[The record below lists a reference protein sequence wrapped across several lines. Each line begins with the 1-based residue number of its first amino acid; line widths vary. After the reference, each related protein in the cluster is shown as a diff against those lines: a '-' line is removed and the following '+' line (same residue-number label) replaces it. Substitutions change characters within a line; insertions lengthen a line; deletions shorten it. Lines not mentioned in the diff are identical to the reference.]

1 MQPLDRTDLRCAGP
15 ALCGKVLL
23 AGVLGLMVWSLV
35 GCSRPEPPSSGDSPT
50 AESGI
55 SGQPADQGAS
65 TGSASS
71 QPAVPGGPS
80 AGGPSAAQPGAAA
93 AGPATPAPGTTP
105 SVPHKFDDARQLLEA
120 MVAAYQMASSY
131 SDQGT
136 VRLFA
141 QLEGKTIDET
151 EHFSVALVRPNKLRM
166 EAYQVVVV
174 CDGERFRATI
184 GDLPDQ
190 VLSRPAPAALTV
202 EDTFDDQ
209 VLLTVVR
216 GGMAAAPPQLI
227 LLLHPEPLKVLFG
240 PTEEPKLAEPGT
252 IGQRQYYRVRFS
264 RPEGILTL
272 WIDQETLALRR
283 IVYPGEALRPALS
296 QLGTVQS
303 VSLVADFAGAQFN
316 APVRPQTFSLE
327 VPPEARE
334 VEFFVPPHPAQ
345 LLGKKVPPFKFFT
358 LDKKPVTPA
367 DIAGRVTVLAF
378 WASAWPPSV
387 KGLPELQKVFAQFA
401 GDSRV
406 AFYAVSL
413 DQPQTEP
420 QEIQQVL
427 SQAGVTMPVLRDLEL
442 CAGRRLKIAEMPCLM
457 IIDAQGIVQHFQI
470 GFSADLSRTLPE
482 KLSQVLAGK
491 DIYHEPLAEYEKQ
504 LQLLQHPPKEPPYAE
519 IAAATQPER
528 LRLVPL
534 WRSTDVDSPGNILVL
549 QPPGGAPRLL
559 VVEGGRSL
567 AEVGLDGKLLAS
579 HEIEMEQRELVAT
592 LRAAGGADGKVYVV
606 GLASAQ
612 QRLHLFDQQFRKLF
626 SFPEDA
632 WEHPHDGIADV
643 QLADLDGDGGLE
655 LYVGYW
661 GVVGVQQVSLEGKRT
676 GANRSIAN
684 VIRLA
689 VTGPDSQGRR
699 RLVCINERG
708 SLSILDHQLR
718 VQGEVNLA
726 NRLLHWIVAA
736 DLTGDGQPEFC
747 ALSSSRPGQTEA
759 VGLNLEGKELWHY
772 RLPDGLHRSPV
783 EPVVAGRISAQG
795 PGCWLLAGADGSIH
809 IISAAGQPI
818 DHFNYGRMLTGLATA
833 QIDGRPVLIV
843 ASAQGLEALAV
854 Q

>member
-15 ALCGKVLL
+15 ARCGKVLL

-35 GCSRPEPPSSGDSPT
+35 GCSRPEPPSSSDSPT

-93 AGPATPAPGTTP
+93 AGLTTPAPGTTP

-141 QLEGKTIDET
+141 QLEGNTIDET

-216 GGMAAAPPQLI
+216 G
-227 LLLHPEPLKVLFG
+227 
-240 PTEEPKLAEPGT
+240 
-252 IGQRQYYRVRFS
+252 FS

-367 DIAGRVTVLAF
+367 DIAGR
-378 WASAWPPSV
+378 
-387 KGLPELQKVFAQFA
+387 

-579 HEIEMEQRELVAT
+579 HEIEMEQST
-592 LRAAGGADGKVYVV
+592 C
-606 GLASAQ
+606 
-612 QRLHLFDQQFRKLF
+612 
-626 SFPEDA
+626 
-632 WEHPHDGIADV
+632 
-643 QLADLDGDGGLE
+643 
-655 LYVGYW
+655 
-661 GVVGVQQVSLEGKRT
+661 
-676 GANRSIAN
+676 SI
-684 VIRLA
+684 
-689 VTGPDSQGRR
+689 
-699 RLVCINERG
+699 
-708 SLSILDHQLR
+708 
-718 VQGEVNLA
+718 
-726 NRLLHWIVAA
+726 
-736 DLTGDGQPEFC
+736 
-747 ALSSSRPGQTEA
+747 SSSASCSVFQKTPGNIRTTA
-759 VGLNLEGKELWHY
+759 LPMCNWPTWTVTADWNCTWAIGVWSGCSRSRSKE
-772 RLPDGLHRSPV
+772 
-783 EPVVAGRISAQG
+783 SAQG
-795 PGCWLLAGADGSIH
+795 RTDPS
-809 IISAAGQPI
+809 P
-818 DHFNYGRMLTGLATA
+818 M
-833 QIDGRPVLIV
+833 
-843 ASAQGLEALAV
+843 
-854 Q
+854 